1 MIIIN
6 LVVLAV
12 AVVFTVLAQLLIKR
26 GVQSLGEVGASLEGL
41 VQIFIQVFKD
51 IYLFGGLF
59 LLGISFLLW
68 IWLVSK
74 IQLNILYP
82 VTVSMQLVLLALGSW
97 LWFHE
102 TLTLTQFAGMLV
114 IIAGIF
120 LLSWTA

>member
-1 MIIIN
+1 MIVVNI
-6 LVVLAV
+6 VVLAV
-12 AVVFTVLAQLLIKR
+12 AVVLTVLAQLFLKR
-26 GVQSLGEVGASLEGL
+26 GVESLGEVDASLQGM
-41 VQIFIQVFKD
+41 VQIGIQIFKD
-51 IYLFGGLF
+51 LYLFGGLF
-59 LLGISFLLW
+59 LLGVSFLLW

-102 TLTLTQFAGMLV
+102 TLTLTQFVGMAV
-114 IIAGIF
+114 IIFGIF